1 MLDYKKRNDWK
12 ISPSSTK
19 LIARDSDID
28 EALHKSIMTKI
39 KKYACKD
46 CIVLDTIVKR
56 SIKISECYYK
66 VKNSTENGDNK

>member
-39 KKYACKD
+39 KNYACKD

-56 SIKISECYYK
+56 SIKNSECYYK

>member
-1 MLDYKKRNDWK
+1 
-12 ISPSSTK
+12 
-19 LIARDSDID
+19 
-28 EALHKSIMTKI
+28 MTKI
-39 KKYACKD
+39 KNYACKD